1 MNYKQT
7 LDFLYQAVPMYHLMG
22 SAAYDGKLTK
32 TKQFLSALG
41 HPEKN
46 TCFIHVA
53 GTNGKGSVT
62 HNLASIFQ
70 ESGYKTGL
78 YTSPH
83 LKDFRERI
91 CINGKKIPQSKVVQ
105 FVEQNRSLIEEIQPS
120 FFEMTVAMAFEY
132 FAEQKVD
139 IAIIEVGLGGRMDAT
154 NVIQPLL
161 SVITNISFDH
171 MQFLGNTLPSIAKEK
186 AGIIKKDT
194 PVIIGKIQEETQDV
208 FVKIAQ
214 QRHAPCLFA
223 ENIFQV
229 KAYKTTLHQ
238 HQLWTHYAAYRIQ
251 DGHKKTA
258 YKQLIS
264 PLGGLCQEENL
275 ATVLACA
282 DWAEK
287 NKLISHAAIKKGI
300 KNCIEN
306 THLMGRWQLLGTK
319 PFIIADTGHNQAGIE
334 LISRQLAS
342 MKYQQLHIVLGV
354 VNDKD
359 LQHILPLLPQK
370 ATYYFCKADIP
381 RGLDAH
387 ILQSEAAKYHLKGEV
402 YTSIAQAL
410 KTAKQHASKKDLI
423 FVGGSTFTVAEV
435 I

>member
-46 TCFIHVA
+46 TRFIHVA

-91 CINGKKIPQSKVVQ
+91 RINGKKISQSKVVQ

-139 IAIIEVGLGGRMDAT
+139 IAIIEVGLGGRLDAT

-186 AGIIKKDT
+186 AGIIKKNT

-208 FVKIAQ
+208 FIKIAQ

-223 ENIFQV
+223 KNIFQV
-229 KAYKTTLHQ
+229 QAYKTTLHQ

-251 DGHKKTA
+251 DGHKKPA

>member
-46 TCFIHVA
+46 TRFIHVA

-139 IAIIEVGLGGRMDAT
+139 IAIIEVGLGGRLDAT

-194 PVIIGKIQEETQDV
+194 PVIIGKIQEETQNV
-208 FVKIAQ
+208 FIKIAQ

-238 HQLWTHYAAYRIQ
+238 HKLWTHYAAYRIQ